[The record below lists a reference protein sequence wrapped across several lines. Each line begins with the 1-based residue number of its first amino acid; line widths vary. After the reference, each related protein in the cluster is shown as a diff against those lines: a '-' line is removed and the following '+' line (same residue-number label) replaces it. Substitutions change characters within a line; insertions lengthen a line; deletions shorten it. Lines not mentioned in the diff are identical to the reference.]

1 MNPGIS
7 STTIADILPDVQLIL
22 QNRTDI
28 SNYKPERFAKKAIEE
43 LTLAYPFE
51 ELRVSGPRVNLN
63 PNQTFPYQYPVSFF
77 LNPGDDYSQIQA
89 LCVFTVPQVAYP
101 LKYDTPAAVQT
112 ILFIPGGLPSKWT
125 RFGTNIWIG
134 TQPSL
139 PYVSYMIYQKR
150 HPFTSDIVSS
160 VIMMPPEW
168 FEVVQYATAYR
179 LAAGP
184 LRWSDMAATLRSMLY
199 GDPNDPSEP
208 GLIKRRFYQQQMDE
222 RIHSRRINV
231 VTSRY

>member
-7 STTIADILPDVQLIL
+7 STTIADILPDVGLIL

-28 SNYKPERFAKKAIEE
+28 GSYKPERFARKAIEE

-51 ELRVSGPRVNLN
+51 ELRTKGPTQPLQVNN
-63 PNQTFPYQYPVSFF
+63 YSYPVTFF
-77 LNPGDDYSQIQA
+77 LNSGDDYSQVQGMH
-89 LCVFTVPQVAYP
+89 VFITPIVSTPM
-101 LKYDTPAAVQT
+101 KYDTPTAIQS

-134 TQPSL
+134 TQPQY
-139 PYVSYMIYQKR
+139 PYPAYMLYQKR
-150 HPFTSDIVSS
+150 HPFTTDILSS

-168 FEVVQYATAYR
+168 FEIVQYATAYR

-184 LRWSDMAATLRSMLY
+184 LRWTDQAATLRTMLY
-199 GDPNDPSEP
+199 GDPSDPSEP
-208 GLIKRRFYQQQMDE
+208 GLIKRRWYQQQMDE
-222 RIHSRRINV
+222 RLHSRRINV